1 MTKKSIENFAVRIV
15 LVIPSYNESVALEV
29 FLREL
34 LPLLPQDS
42 AVIIADD
49 STPEVSTIIQGQV
62 DEMKKDFQKQIMIS
76 HADMKTGRG
85 AAVKRGMK
93 IALSAFPNLEFVIEC
108 DADGSHT
115 PKDVMSVILHPRKCD
130 LVIGSRYLPQSKI
143 SNWPLQRKI
152 FSKILNMIIPRVL
165 DIPIKDITNGL
176 RRYSIKA
183 SKFLVSVESMNS
195 GFVYLSEQASVLQS
209 ARYSICETPIHFIN
223 RVLGESTVTSKEVIE
238 SIIGIKRIIQAKRKY

>member
-1 MTKKSIENFAVRIV
+1 MTKKCIENYTARVV
-15 LVIPSYNESVALEV
+15 LVIPSYNESEALEV

-34 LPLLPQDS
+34 LPLLPQES

-62 DEMKKDFQKQIMIS
+62 DEIKKDFQKQILIN

-85 AAVKRGMK
+85 AAIKRGMK

-115 PKDVMSVILHPRKCD
+115 PKDVMSVILHPSKCD

-152 FSKILNMIIPRVL
+152 FSKILNMTIPRVL

-183 SKFLVSVESMNS
+183 SKLLVSVESMNS
-195 GFVYLSEQASVLQS
+195 GFVYLSEQASVLQR

-238 SIIGIKRIIQAKRKY
+238 SIAGIKRIIQAKRKH

>member
-1 MTKKSIENFAVRIV
+1 MTNKGVENFAARIV
-15 LVIPSYNESVALEV
+15 LVIPSYNESEALEV

-42 AVIIADD
+42 AVIISDD
-49 STPEVSTIIQGQV
+49 SVPKVSTIIQGQV
-62 DEMKKDFQKQIMIS
+62 DEIKINCQKQIIIDR
-76 HADMKTGRG
+76 ADVKTGRG
-85 AAVKRGMK
+85 AAVKRGMRL
-93 IALSAFPNLEFVIEC
+93 ALSAFPNLEFVVEC

-115 PKDVMSVILHPRKCD
+115 PKDVVSVILHPSKCD

-152 FSKILNMIIPRVL
+152 FSKILNMTIPRVL

-176 RRYSIKA
+176 RRYSMEA
-183 SKFLVSVESMNS
+183 SALLVSVESLNS
-195 GFVYLSEQASVLQS
+195 GFVYLSEQASILQK

-238 SIIGIKRIIQAKRKY
+238 SITGIKRIIQAKRER

>member
-1 MTKKSIENFAVRIV
+1 MTNRGIENFAARIV
-15 LVIPSYNESVALEV
+15 LVIPSYNESEALEV

-49 STPEVSTIIQGQV
+49 SIPKISAIIQGQV
-62 DEMKKDFQKQIMIS
+62 DEIKINCQKQIIIDR
-76 HADMKTGRG
+76 ADVKTGRG
-85 AAVKRGMK
+85 AAVKRGMRL
-93 IALSAFPNLEFVIEC
+93 AVSAFPNLEFVVEC

-115 PKDVMSVILHPRKCD
+115 PKDVMSVILHPSKCD

-152 FSKILNMIIPRVL
+152 FSKILNMTIPRVL

-176 RRYSIKA
+176 RRYSMKA
-183 SKFLVSVESMNS
+183 SALLVSVESMNS
-195 GFVYLSEQASVLQS
+195 GFVYLSEQASILQK
-209 ARYSICETPIHFIN
+209 ARCSICETPIHFIN

-238 SIIGIKRIIQAKRKY
+238 SITGIKRIIQAKMAR

>member
-1 MTKKSIENFAVRIV
+1 MTKKSIENFAARIV
-15 LVIPSYNESVALEV
+15 LVIPSYNESEALEV

-34 LPLLPQDS
+34 LPLLPQES

-62 DEMKKDFQKQIMIS
+62 DEIKKDFQKQILIN

-115 PKDVMSVILHPRKCD
+115 PKDVMSVILHPSKCD

-152 FSKILNMIIPRVL
+152 FSKILNMTIPRVL

-183 SKFLVSVESMNS
+183 SKLLVSVESMNS
-195 GFVYLSEQASVLQS
+195 GFVYLSEQASVLQR

-238 SIIGIKRIIQAKRKY
+238 SITGIKRIIQAKRKN